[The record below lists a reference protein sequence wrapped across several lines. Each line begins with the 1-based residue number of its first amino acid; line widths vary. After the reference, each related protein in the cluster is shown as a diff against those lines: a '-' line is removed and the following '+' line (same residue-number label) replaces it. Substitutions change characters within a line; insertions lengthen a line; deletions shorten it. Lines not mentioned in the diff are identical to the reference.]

1 MIIKKISF
9 FAASIIS
16 LLIIQFLFLNNSNSQ
31 ENNSKRYS
39 EDSGILSIMYHR
51 FNENKYPSTNIK
63 MDIFDQQM
71 KSIKELGYEFYDPKL
86 FISQFGEP
94 KKNKLREV
102 IGNGRI
108 VLFGLP
114 GAFTSTC
121 SKLHLPGFVANA
133 DKIKAKGIE
142 NIFCLSVNDPY
153 VMNGWGEINNTGD
166 KIKMLSD
173 PYLLFT
179 KAIGAEV
186 DRNAKGMGIRSNR
199 YLMVI
204 ENFTIV
210 NIHVEKETKECG
222 LTSAENL
229 LNNLI

>member
-1 MIIKKISF
+1 MKLKIKDKIPDT
-9 FAASIIS
+9 
-16 LLIIQFLFLNNSNSQ
+16 
-31 ENNSKRYS
+31 E
-39 EDSGILSIMYHR
+39 
-51 FNENKYPSTNIK
+51 
-63 MDIFDQQM
+63 IFQLVD
-71 KSIKELGYEFYDPKL
+71 
-86 FISQFGEP
+86 GEP
-94 KKNKLREV
+94 KKNKLSEI
-102 IGNGRI
+102 IGNGKV

-142 NIFCLSVNDPY
+142 HIFCLSVNDPY
-153 VMNGWGEINNTGD
+153 VMNGWGEINNIGD

-173 PYLLFT
+173 PYLSFT

-186 DRNAKGMGIRSNR
+186 DRNSKGMGIRSNR

-204 ENFTIV
+204 EDFTIV

-229 LNNLI
+229 LNNLL

>member
-1 MIIKKISF
+1 MKLKI
-9 FAASIIS
+9 
-16 LLIIQFLFLNNSNSQ
+16 N
-31 ENNSKRYS
+31 
-39 EDSGILSIMYHR
+39 
-51 FNENKYPSTNIK
+51 
-63 MDIFDQQM
+63 DQIPDTEIYQ
-71 KSIKELGYEFYDPKL
+71 LVN
-86 FISQFGEP
+86 GEP
-94 KKNKLREV
+94 KKNRLINILGKEK
-102 IGNGRI
+102 I

-133 DKIKAKGIE
+133 DKIKAKGIK

-186 DRNAKGMGIRSNR
+186 DRNSKGMGIRSNR

-204 ENFTIV
+204 ENFTLI

-229 LNNLI
+229 LNNLL